1 MRAGMFALP
10 NFRRALALGS
20 IALLLLSVPQVAR
33 GRESNSEDFTAEVL
47 SCEEAM
53 SKLGR
58 CCPDFTPTI
67 YRCVDEESTF
77 SGCDGGLYRSR
88 TLPLLNES
96 ESHCIRELP
105 CEALSQ
111 TKVCDRVK
119 AAKERRTTT
128 TLEEA
133 PDSSDRVGST
143 TGSLS
148 RPAVCP

>member
-1 MRAGMFALP
+1 MRPLP
-10 NFRRALALGS
+10 DLRRPLALGS
-20 IALLLLSVPQVAR
+20 VALLLLSVPQVAR
-33 GRESNSEDFTAEVL
+33 GRESNREDFTAEVL

-58 CCPDFTPTI
+58 CCPNFTATI

-105 CEALSQ
+105 CEALTQ

-119 AAKERRTTT
+119 AAKERQTTT

-133 PDSSDRVGST
+133 PDSSDRAGSI
-143 TGSLS
+143 TGSLT
-148 RPAVCP
+148 RPPVCP